1 MAGVEAVFCAKICA
15 VQLEQKLLQR
25 NEQYSILIRRKK
37 MKKLLILLVVFGM
50 FVPNV
55 LLAVEPVKIGM
66 VTTLSTKAGYLGED
80 VRDGFKLAIAQEEG
94 MLGGVPV
101 ELLVEDDGRDPGKAK
116 QIADRFVKRD
126 NVKIMTGIIFS
137 NVALAVVPKVVRG
150 EVLYI
155 SPNAGPSDLAGK
167 GCNENYFN
175 VAYQNDNLD
184 EVVGKYV
191 SDSGFKNVYLLA
203 PNYPA
208 GKDHLA
214 GFKRYYTGKIS
225 GEVYTKLGQ
234 SDYAAEIA
242 ALRAAKP
249 DAVFFFLPGGMG
261 INFIKQ
267 YSQAGLNKTTPVF
280 GPAFSFDERLLGAVG
295 AAALGVKNGSQ
306 WTHDLDNPANKQFV
320 EAFRAA
326 YDRTPTLY
334 ASQGYEAARL
344 IGSALK
350 SVGGDV
356 TKFDQLRTAVRKA
369 DFESVRGQFAFTSN
383 QHPVQNLYI
392 REVVED
398 GKGGFTN
405 QTLKAVFTNHGNA
418 YVDEC
423 SMK

>member
-1 MAGVEAVFCAKICA
+1 
-15 VQLEQKLLQR
+15 
-25 NEQYSILIRRKK
+25 
-37 MKKLLILLVVFGM
+37 MKKLSIFLLVLGLL
-50 FVPNV
+50 VPHAAM
-55 LLAVEPVKIGM
+55 AVEPVKIGM
-66 VTTLSTKAGYLGED
+66 VTTLSTKAGYLGEE

-94 MLGGVPV
+94 KLGGVPV

-137 NVALAVVPKVVRG
+137 NVAIAVVPKVVRSD
-150 EVLYI
+150 VLYI

-167 GCNENYFN
+167 GCHENYFN

-191 SDSGFKNVYLLA
+191 NDAGFKNVYLLA

-214 GFKRYYTGKIS
+214 GFKRYYTGNIS

-234 SDYAAEIA
+234 ADYAAEIA

-267 YSQAGLNKTTPVF
+267 YAQAGLNESIPVF

-326 YDRTPTLY
+326 YGRTPTLY

-350 SVGGDV
+350 SVAGDV
-356 TKFDQLRTAVRKA
+356 SQLNQLRAALRKA
-369 DFESVRGQFAFTSN
+369 DFDSVRGKFSFTSN
-383 QHPVQNLYI
+383 QHPVQNIYI
-392 REVVED
+392 REVVAD
-398 GKGGFTN
+398 GQGGYTN
-405 QTLKAVFTNHGNA
+405 KTLQAVFTDHGNA

-423 SMK
+423 KMP

>member
-1 MAGVEAVFCAKICA
+1 
-15 VQLEQKLLQR
+15 
-25 NEQYSILIRRKK
+25 
-37 MKKLLILLVVFGM
+37 MKKLFILLVLF
-50 FVPNV
+50 V
-55 LLAVEPVKIGM
+55 LLLPSATWATKPVKIGM
-66 VTTLSTKAGYLGED
+66 VTTLSTKAGYLGEE
-80 VRDGFKLAIAQEEG
+80 VRDGFKLAIAQEG
-94 MLGGVPV
+94 GKLGGVPV

-116 QIADRFVKRD
+116 QIADRFMKRD
-126 NVKIMTGIIFS
+126 DVKIMTGLIFS
-137 NVALAVVPKVVRG
+137 NVAIAVIPKVVRS

-155 SPNAGPSDLAGK
+155 SPNAGPSALAGK
-167 GCNENYFN
+167 GCNKNYFN

-191 SDSGFKNVYLLA
+191 NDAGFKNVYLLA

-214 GFKRYYTGKIS
+214 GFKRYYKGAIA

-234 SDYAAEIA
+234 SDYAPEIA

-249 DAVFFFLPGGMG
+249 DGVFFFLPGGMG

-267 YSQAGLNKTTPVF
+267 FSQAGLNKTIPVF

-306 WTHDLDNPANKQFV
+306 WTHDLDVPANRQFV
-320 EAFRAA
+320 AAFREA
-326 YDRTPTLY
+326 YGRTPTLY
-334 ASQGYEAARL
+334 ASQGYDAARL

-350 SVGGDV
+350 SVEGDV
-356 TKFDQLRTAVRKA
+356 GKLDALRAALRKA
-369 DFESVRGQFAFTSN
+369 DFESVRGDFAFAAN

-398 GKGGFTN
+398 GAGGYTN
-405 QTLKAVFTNHGNA
+405 KTLKTVFTAHSNA
-418 YVDEC
+418 YVDAC
-423 SMK
+423 KMD

>member
-1 MAGVEAVFCAKICA
+1 
-15 VQLEQKLLQR
+15 
-25 NEQYSILIRRKK
+25 
-37 MKKLLILLVVFGM
+37 MKKLFMVLVLF
-50 FVPNV
+50 V
-55 LLAVEPVKIGM
+55 LLLPSTTWATKPVKIGM
-66 VTTLSTKAGYLGED
+66 VTTLSTKAGYLGEE

-94 MLGGVPV
+94 KLGGIPV

-116 QIADRFVKRD
+116 QIADRFMKRD
-126 NVKIMTGIIFS
+126 DVKIMTGLIFS
-137 NVALAVVPKVVRG
+137 NVAIAVVPKIVRSD
-150 EVLYI
+150 VLYI
-155 SPNAGPSDLAGK
+155 SPNAGPSALAGK
-167 GCNENYFN
+167 GCNKNYFN

-191 SDSGFKNVYLLA
+191 NEAGFKNVYLLA

-214 GFKRYYTGKIS
+214 GFKRYYKGAIA

-234 SDYAAEIA
+234 SDYAPEIA

-249 DAVFFFLPGGMG
+249 DGVFFFLPGGMG

-267 YSQAGLNKTTPVF
+267 FSQAGLNKTIPVF

-306 WTHDLDNPANKQFV
+306 WTHDLDVPANRQFV
-320 EAFRAA
+320 AAFREA
-326 YDRTPTLY
+326 YGRTPTLY

-350 SVGGDV
+350 SVEGDV
-356 TKFDQLRTAVRKA
+356 SKLDALRAALRKA
-369 DFESVRGQFAFTSN
+369 DFESVRGDFAFAAN

-398 GKGGFTN
+398 GAGGYTN
-405 QTLKAVFTNHGNA
+405 KTLKTVFTAHSNA
-418 YVDEC
+418 YVDAC
-423 SMK
+423 KMD

>member
-1 MAGVEAVFCAKICA
+1 
-15 VQLEQKLLQR
+15 
-25 NEQYSILIRRKK
+25 
-37 MKKLLILLVVFGM
+37 MKKLSIFLIVLGLVV
-50 FVPNV
+50 PPAA
-55 LLAVEPVKIGM
+55 LAMEPVKIGM
-66 VTTLSTKAGYLGED
+66 VTTLSTKAGYLGEE
-80 VRDGFKLAIAQEEG
+80 VRDGFKLAIEQEG
-94 MLGGVPV
+94 GKLGGVPV

-137 NVALAVVPKVVRG
+137 NVAIAVVPKVVRG
-150 EVLYI
+150 DVLYI
-155 SPNAGPSDLAGK
+155 SPNAGPSALAGK
-167 GCNENYFN
+167 GCHENYFN

-191 SDSGFKNVYLLA
+191 NDAGFKNVYLLA

-214 GFKRYYTGKIS
+214 GFKRYYTGNIS

-234 SDYAAEIA
+234 ADCAAEIA

-249 DAVFFFLPGGMG
+249 DAVFFFLQGGMG
-261 INFIKQ
+261 INCIKQ
-267 YSQAGLNKTTPVF
+267 YAQAGLNETIPVF

-320 EAFRAA
+320 ADFRAV
-326 YDRTPTLY
+326 YGRTPTLY

-350 SVGGDV
+350 SVAGDV
-356 TKFDQLRTAVRKA
+356 SKLDQLRSALRKA
-369 DFESVRGQFAFTSN
+369 DFDSVRGQFAFTSN
-383 QHPVQNLYI
+383 QHPVQNIYI
-392 REVVED
+392 REVVAD
-398 GKGGFTN
+398 GQGGYTN
-405 QTLKAVFTNHGNA
+405 KTLQAVFTDHGNA

-423 SMK
+423 KMK

>member
-1 MAGVEAVFCAKICA
+1 
-15 VQLEQKLLQR
+15 
-25 NEQYSILIRRKK
+25 
-37 MKKLLILLVVFGM
+37 MKKLLVLLVVFGM
-50 FVPNV
+50 FVPNA
-55 LLAVEPVKIGM
+55 LLAAEPVKIGM

-116 QIADRFVKRD
+116 QIANRFVKRD

-267 YSQAGLNKTTPVF
+267 YSQAGLNKTIPVF

-295 AAALGVKNGSQ
+295 AAAKGVKNGSQ

-356 TKFDQLRTAVRKA
+356 TRFDQLRAAVRKA
-369 DFESVRGQFAFTSN
+369 DFESVRGQFAFTTN

-398 GKGGFTN
+398 GKGGYTN
-405 QTLKAVFTNHGNA
+405 QTLKAVFTSHGNA
-418 YVDEC
+418 YVDDC
-423 SMK
+423 RMK

>member
-1 MAGVEAVFCAKICA
+1 
-15 VQLEQKLLQR
+15 
-25 NEQYSILIRRKK
+25 

-234 SDYAAEIA
+234 SDYAAEIS

-267 YSQAGLNKTTPVF
+267 YSQAGLNKTIPVF

-295 AAALGVKNGSQ
+295 AAAKGVKNGSQ

-356 TKFDQLRTAVRKA
+356 TRFDQLRAAVRKA
-369 DFESVRGQFAFTSN
+369 DFESVRGQFAFTTN

-398 GKGGFTN
+398 GKGGYTN
-405 QTLKAVFTNHGNA
+405 QTLKAVFTSHGNA
-418 YVDEC
+418 YVGDC
-423 SMK
+423 RMK

>member
-1 MAGVEAVFCAKICA
+1 MFNFYKE
-15 VQLEQKLLQR
+15 ER
-25 NEQYSILIRRKK
+25 
-37 MKKLLILLVVFGM
+37 MKKLLVLLVVFVV

-80 VRDGFKLAIAQEEG
+80 VRDGFKLAIAQEDG

-116 QIADRFVKRD
+116 QIANRFVKRD

-155 SPNAGPSDLAGK
+155 SPNAGPSALAGK

-234 SDYAAEIA
+234 SDYAAEIS

-267 YSQAGLNKTTPVF
+267 YSQAGLNKTIPVF

-295 AAALGVKNGSQ
+295 AAAKGVKNGSQ

-356 TKFDQLRTAVRKA
+356 TKFDQLRAAVRKA
-369 DFESVRGQFAFTSN
+369 DFESVRGQFAFTTN

-398 GKGGFTN
+398 GKGGYTN
-405 QTLKAVFTNHGNA
+405 QTLKAVFTSHGNA
-418 YVDEC
+418 YVDDC
-423 SMK
+423 RMK